1 MQAVAP
7 PKKHRKSKVGAKA
20 NKKKKK
26 NQQPL
31 QNAHNHKAFG
41 VANFGRVHRTIQRNL
56 DRGHKK
62 EVREVI
68 DRTPLQPA
76 SAPPCVVVVMGP
88 PGVGKTTLVKNL
100 VKMWTRRNLTDV
112 SGPIN
117 AVASKKRRVTVYE
130 CPNDLNSMVD
140 LAKIADLV
148 ILMIDASKGFEMSTF
163 EFLNILQC
171 HGMPKV
177 IGCLT
182 HLDAFKSGK
191 KLQKTKKSLKARFWT
206 EVFQGA
212 KLFYLSGLVNG
223 KYPKTEIHNLGLFIS
238 RMKFRPLTWRNSH
251 PYVLVDRFEDITD
264 PAEIEENAACARKAT
279 FYGYMR
285 GTNLRQ
291 GAKIHIA
298 GIGDFALE
306 DLSILPDPIP
316 LPDRKPGSRKSLD
329 QKEAL
334 LYAPM
339 CNMGNVIY
347 DKDAVYIDPT
357 RPLTAL
363 DTDAIRAALAEAGL
377 HS

>member
-1 MQAVAP
+1 MQAIAP

-20 NKKKKK
+20 NKRKKK

-31 QNAHNHKAFG
+31 QDAHNHKAFG

-68 DRTPLQPA
+68 DRAPLQPA
-76 SAPPCVVVVMGP
+76 AAPPCVVVVMGP

-112 SGPIN
+112 NGPIN
-117 AVASKKRRVTVYE
+117 VVASKKRRVTVYE
-130 CPNDLNSMVD
+130 CPRDLNGMID

-163 EFLNILQC
+163 EFLNILQV

-182 HLDAFKSGK
+182 HLDSFKSGK
-191 KLQKTKKSLKARFWT
+191 KLQKTKKALKARFWT

-238 RMKFRPLTWRNSH
+238 RMKFRPLSWRNAH
-251 PYVLVDRFEDITD
+251 PYVLVDRYEDITD
-264 PAEIEENAACARKAT
+264 PALIEENPACSRRAT
-279 FYGYMR
+279 FYGFMR
-285 GTNLRQ
+285 GTNLRP
-291 GAKIHIA
+291 GAKVHVA
-298 GIGDFALE
+298 GLGDFALD
-306 DLSILPDPIP
+306 DLSILP
-316 LPDRKPGSRKSLD
+316 G
-329 QKEAL
+329 
-334 LYAPM
+334 
-339 CNMGNVIY
+339 
-347 DKDAVYIDPT
+347 T
-357 RPLTAL
+357 
-363 DTDAIRAALAEAGL
+363 
-377 HS
+377 